1 VDDINGAFRTE
12 DYDAGVTFNSNQQV
26 GTPMTV
32 LNNYFRSDSPRN
44 WGKWRYPELETLI
57 KRLNVEFDATRR
69 NDMLKQVQEI
79 FRREVPITFVVG
91 RYWSA
96 AVNADFASYV
106 PTHDVDHYIV
116 TKDVAPVARG
126 R

>member
-1 VDDINGAFRTE
+1 
-12 DYDAGVTFNSNQQV
+12 
-26 GTPMTV
+26 MTV

-44 WGKWRYPELETLI
+44 WGSWKYPELDTLI

-69 NDMLKQVQEI
+69 NDMLKQVQEL
-79 FRREVPITFVVG
+79 FRREVPITFIVG

-96 AVNADFASYV
+96 AVNADFGSYV

-116 TKDVAPVARG
+116 TKDVAPGTAR
-126 R
+126 